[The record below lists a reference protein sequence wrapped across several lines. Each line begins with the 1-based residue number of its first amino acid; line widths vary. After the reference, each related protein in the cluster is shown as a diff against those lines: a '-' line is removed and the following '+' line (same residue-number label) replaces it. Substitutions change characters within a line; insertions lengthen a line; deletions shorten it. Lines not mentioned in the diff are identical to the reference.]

1 MTTMKQA
8 PYGSWESPITSDL
21 IVSGTVGLQEISCD
35 GADTYWIES
44 RPTEG
49 GRSVLVRRDQ
59 NGQTTDVTPS
69 SFNVRTRVHEY
80 GGGAYTAVDQVAY
93 CSNFS
98 DNRVYRHKE
107 GEAPIAITSDSAL
120 RYADF
125 TFDRRRN
132 RLICV
137 QEDHRGA
144 GEAVNSLV
152 SLAVDGQREPI
163 VLTAG
168 NDFYSS
174 PCLSP
179 SGEQL
184 AWLTWNHPNM
194 PWDGTELWIADVGED
209 GTLSHQRLI
218 AGGPQESIFQ
228 PQWSPD
234 GVLFFVSDRS
244 NWWNIYRYADGH
256 VACVVAKDAEFG
268 LPQWVFGMSTYAFTG
283 PSEIV
288 CVYNMNGVWHLGKIV
303 ADVPSLQHVD
313 TLYTQMSGL
322 CASGGYAVFAAGSP
336 THAWS
341 VVRFNP
347 ASGEIEILRKSSDIV
362 VDDEYL
368 SLPEAVE
375 FPTEG
380 GLTAHGFFYAPRNR
394 DYDAAPSDRPPLVV
408 FTHGGPTAATST
420 TMNLSIQYWAS
431 RGFAVFDVN
440 YGGSTGYGRAY
451 RQRLNGNWGVVDVN
465 DCTNGALY
473 LVERGD
479 VRADQLA
486 IRGGSA
492 GGYTTL
498 AVLTFRDAFAAGA
511 SYFGVSDIELLAKE
525 THKFESRYMDSVV
538 GPYPEARDVYVERS
552 PLHFTERLSC
562 PVIFFQGLDD
572 KIVLPNQAELMVEA
586 LREKG
591 VPVAYMPFE
600 GEGHGFRQANN
611 IKRTL
616 EAELYFYARIFGIE
630 LADRVEPVPIDNLA

>member
-8 PYGSWESPITSDL
+8 PYGSWKSPITSAL
-21 IVSGTVGLQEISCD
+21 IVSETVDLQEAFCD

-44 RPTEG
+44 RPNEG
-49 GRSVLVRRDQ
+49 GRSALVRQDQ
-59 NGQTTDVTPS
+59 NGENADVTPDP
-69 SFNVRTRVHEY
+69 FNVRTRVHEY
-80 GGGAYTAVDQVAY
+80 GGGAYTVADGVAY

-98 DNRVYRHKE
+98 DNLVYRH
-107 GEAPIAITSDSAL
+107 EAGKAPAAITSDSAL
-120 RYADF
+120 RYADLE
-125 TFDRRRN
+125 FDRRRN
-132 RLICV
+132 RVIGV

-152 SLAVDGQREPI
+152 GLAADGLREPSI
-163 VLTAG
+163 LASG

-194 PWDGTELWIADVGED
+194 PWDGTELWIADVAAD
-209 GTLSHQRLI
+209 GTLANQRLV

-244 NWWNIYRYADGH
+244 NWWNIYRYADGN
-256 VACVVAKDAEFG
+256 VVCVVEKDAEFG
-268 LPQWVFGMSTYAFTG
+268 LPQWVFGMSAYAFAG

-288 CVYNMNGVWHLGKIV
+288 CAYTVNGAWHLGRIDV
-303 ADVPSLQHVD
+303 NADSLQRID
-313 TLYTQMSGL
+313 TPYTQISGL
-322 CASGGYAVFAAGSP
+322 RACVGGVVFTAGSP

-341 VVRFNP
+341 VARLHP
-347 ASGEIEILRKSSDIV
+347 GSGEIEILRRSSDVIV
-362 VDDEYL
+362 DEEYM

-408 FTHGGPTAATST
+408 FVHGGPTGATST
-420 TMNLSIQYWAS
+420 KMNLSIQYWTS

-451 RQRLNGNWGVVDVN
+451 RQRLRGNWGVVDVD
-465 DCTNGALY
+465 DCANGALY

-479 VRADQLA
+479 ARADQLA

-498 AVLTFRDAFAAGA
+498 AVLTFRDAFAVGA

-525 THKFESRYMDSVV
+525 THKFESRYMDSMV
-538 GPYPEARDVYVERS
+538 GPYPEAKDVYVERS

-586 LREKG
+586 LRRKG
-591 VPVAYMPFE
+591 VPVAYVPFE
-600 GEGHGFRQANN
+600 GEGHGFRQASN

-616 EAELYFYARIFGIE
+616 EAELYFYARIFGVE
-630 LADRVEPVPIDNLA
+630 LADRVESVPIDNLE

>member
-8 PYGSWESPITSDL
+8 PYGSWKSPITSAL
-21 IVSGTVGLQEISCD
+21 IVSETVDLQEAFCD
-35 GADTYWIES
+35 GADTYWIEG
-44 RPTEG
+44 RPNEG
-49 GRSVLVRRDQ
+49 GRSVLVKQDQ
-59 NGQTTDVTPS
+59 NGRTTDVTPDP
-69 SFNVRTRVHEY
+69 FNVRTRVHEY
-80 GGGAYTAVDQVAY
+80 GGGAYTVVDGVAY

-98 DNRVYRHKE
+98 DNLVYRH
-107 GEAPIAITSDSAL
+107 EAGRSPMAITSDSAL
-120 RYADF
+120 RYADLE
-125 TFDRRRN
+125 FDRRRN
-132 RLICV
+132 RIIGV
-137 QEDHRGA
+137 QEDHRDA
-144 GEAVNSLV
+144 GEAANSLV
-152 SLAVDGQREPI
+152 GLAVDGRREPSI
-163 VLTAG
+163 LASG

-174 PCLSP
+174 PCMSP
-179 SGEQL
+179 NGEQL

-194 PWDGTELWIADVGED
+194 PWDGTELWIADVAAD
-209 GTLSHQRLI
+209 GTLANQRLV

-244 NWWNIYRYADGH
+244 NWWNIYRYTEGN
-256 VACVVAKDAEFG
+256 VVCVVEKDAEFG

-283 PSEIV
+283 SSEIV
-288 CVYNMNGVWHLGKIV
+288 CAYTMNGVWHLGRI
-303 ADVPSLQHVD
+303 DVNTGSLQRVD
-313 TLYTQMSGL
+313 TPYTQISGL
-322 CASGGYAVFAAGSP
+322 RACGGDAVFTAGSP

-341 VVRFNP
+341 VARLHP
-347 ASGEIEILRKSSDIV
+347 GSGEIEILRRSSDII
-362 VDDEYL
+362 VDEEYM

-420 TMNLSIQYWAS
+420 KMNLSIQYWTS
-431 RGFAVFDVN
+431 RGFAVLDVN

-451 RQRLNGNWGVVDVN
+451 RQRLQGNWGVVDVD

-479 VRADQLA
+479 ARADQLA

-525 THKFESRYMDSVV
+525 THKFESRYMDSMV
-538 GPYPEARDVYVERS
+538 GPYPEAKDVYVERS

-586 LREKG
+586 LRRKG
-591 VPVAYMPFE
+591 VPVAYVPFE

-630 LADRVEPVPIDNLA
+630 LGDPVEPVPIDNLG

>member
-1 MTTMKQA
+1 LTTMKQA
-8 PYGSWESPITSDL
+8 PYGSWESPITTDL
-21 IVSGTVGLQEISCD
+21 IVAGTVGLQEASCD

-59 NGQTTDVTPS
+59 NGRIADVTPAP
-69 SFNVRTRVHEY
+69 FNVRTRVHEY
-80 GGGAYTAVDQVAY
+80 GGGAYTVADRVAY
-93 CSNFS
+93 CSNFD
-98 DNRVYRHKE
+98 DNLVYRHEDGK
-107 GEAPIAITSDSAL
+107 AATAITTDSAL

-125 TFDRRRN
+125 AFDRRRN
-132 RLICV
+132 RIICV
-137 QEDHRGA
+137 QEDHMGA

-152 SLAVDGQREPI
+152 SLSANGQLESSI
-163 VLTAG
+163 LVSG

-174 PCLSP
+174 PSVSP
-179 SGEQL
+179 DGLQL

-194 PWDGTELWIADVGED
+194 PWDGTELWIADVAET
-209 GTLSHQRLI
+209 GTLSNQRLI
-218 AGGPQESIFQ
+218 AGGPEESIFQ

-234 GVLFFVSDRS
+234 GVLYFVSDRS
-244 NWWNIYRYADGH
+244 NWWNIYRYADGR
-256 VACVVAKDAEFG
+256 VACVLEKEAEFG
-268 LPQWVFGMSTYAFTG
+268 LPQWVFGMSTYTFTG

-288 CVYNMNGVWHLGKIV
+288 CVYNMNGVWHLGEV
-303 ADVPSLQHVD
+303 DVNAGALRRVE

-322 CASGGYAVFAAGSP
+322 CAIGGSAVLTAGSP

-341 VVRFNP
+341 VVRFHP
-347 ASGEIEILRKSSDIV
+347 GGEEFEILRKSSDTVI
-362 VDDEYL
+362 DEEYL

-380 GLTAHGFFYAPRNR
+380 GMTAHGFFYAPRNH

-420 TMNLSIQYWAS
+420 TMNLSIQYWTS

-451 RQRLNGNWGVVDVN
+451 RQRLNGNWGLVDVS

-525 THKFESRYMDSVV
+525 THKFESRYMDSMV
-538 GPYPEARDVYVERS
+538 GPYPEARDLYAARS

-572 KIVLPNQAELMVEA
+572 KIVLPNQAEMMVQA
-586 LREKG
+586 LRKKG
-591 VPVAYMPFE
+591 VPVAYVPFA
-600 GEGHGFRQANN
+600 GEGHGFRQAQN
-611 IKRTL
+611 IKRSL

-630 LADRVEPVPIDNLA
+630 LADRVESVQIDNLA